1 MILPPIHGTKEEGSL
16 SKIGLIESGFSH
28 FLSSLRFE
36 KMSDYRVEVDSMG
49 EVRVPAKAYYSAQ
62 TQRAVENFPISGWQL
77 PVPLLRSMGRVKL
90 ACAVANNDLGKLT
103 GSGKNPLSSAQ
114 VDAMMAAC
122 QEVIDGKM
130 DGEFPIDVFQTGSG
144 TSSNM
149 NVNEVIS
156 NRAIELVGG
165 DRFSK
170 SKAIHPNDHVNMG
183 QSTNDTFPTAIHVAT
198 AIEIEKTLIPQLV
211 RFHAILKEKAMAWD
225 RVIKIGRTHLMDA
238 TPLRLGQEFGGF
250 ARQIELSID
259 RAKQAVKAVLELPVG
274 GTAVGSGINTH
285 PEFGSRVARSL
296 QAQTG
301 IPFIEAADHFEAN
314 SQRDGLVESHGQI
327 KAIAMTLFNLSNN
340 IRWLGSGPRCGFY
353 EVILPDRQPGSSIM
367 PGKVNPV
374 MCESM
379 MQLTARVMGNDTTMT
394 MCGAAGGNFQLNIMM
409 PIMGHAMLESTMLLS
424 NGVGAFIEFCMDGL
438 EANVEGCE
446 ASVEQSLSMVTSLNP
461 FIGYEKAAKL
471 TKEAFASGKTIRELC
486 LEQNILPRETLDA
499 ALDPFT
505 MTEPQA

>member
-1 MILPPIHGTKEEGSL
+1 M
-16 SKIGLIESGFSH
+16 
-28 FLSSLRFE
+28 RFE

-156 NRAIELVGG
+156 NRAIELMGG

-198 AIEIEKTLIPQLV
+198 AIEIEKTLIPQLI
-211 RFHAILKEKAMAWD
+211 RFHSILKEKAKAWD

-250 ARQIELSID
+250 ARQIELSIE

-285 PEFGSRVARSL
+285 PEFGSRVAKSL
-296 QAQTG
+296 EAQTG
-301 IPFIEAADHFEAN
+301 IAFTEAMDHFEAN

-327 KAIAMTLFNLSNN
+327 KTIAMTLFNLSNN

-409 PIMGHAMLESTMLLS
+409 PIMGHAMLESIMLLS
-424 NGVGAFIEFCMDGL
+424 NGVSAFIEFCMDGL
-438 EANVEGCE
+438 EANLEGCE

-461 FIGYEKAAKL
+461 YIGYEKAAKL